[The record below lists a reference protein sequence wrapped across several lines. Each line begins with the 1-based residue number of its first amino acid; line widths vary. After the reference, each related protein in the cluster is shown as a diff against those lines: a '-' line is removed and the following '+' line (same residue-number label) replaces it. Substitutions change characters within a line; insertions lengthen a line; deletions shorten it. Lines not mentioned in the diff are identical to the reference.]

1 MKAKDI
7 EPGVDYAVKTDRWS
21 YKLARMRAI
30 EPILTVG
37 HHWSSIAQ
45 SSRPGWAMDDLDGK
59 VTWKHNDSRDEQ
71 GRYVA
76 QSRDILM
83 TWDEHLE
90 AEREEAERRQVERA
104 NRLARD
110 AAAQVAHDGL
120 VAPNQ
125 RYDLGLT
132 LHSHHEIVQM
142 EQKDLVALIT
152 KVVDQVTEEMY

>member
-1 MKAKDI
+1 MKAKDV
-7 EPGVDYAVKTDRWS
+7 EPGVDYAVKTERWS

-30 EPILTVG
+30 EPSRTVG

-45 SSRPGWAMDDLDGK
+45 SSRPGWAMEDLDGK

-90 AEREEAERRQVERA
+90 VERQEAERAQIEQA

-120 VAPNQ
+120 VALNQ
-125 RYDLGLT
+125 RYDLGLN
-132 LHSHHEIVQM
+132 LRSHHEIVQM
-142 EQKDLVALIT
+142 EQKDLVALIVRVVE
-152 KVVDQVTEEMY
+152 KVSEEMY